1 MFYGIT
7 LIKYVITTLKTIEV
21 EEEDEDE
28 DCPDVGFAFDPN
40 GQSCAVSDYKWKY
53 WFYLNKT

>member
-40 GQSCAVSDYKWKY
+40 GQSCAVSDYK
-53 WFYLNKT
+53 